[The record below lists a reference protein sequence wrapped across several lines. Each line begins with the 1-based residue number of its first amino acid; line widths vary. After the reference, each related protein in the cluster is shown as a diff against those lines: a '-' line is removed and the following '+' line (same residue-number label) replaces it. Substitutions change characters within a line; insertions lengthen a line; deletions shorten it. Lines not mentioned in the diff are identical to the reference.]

1 MGIRSVK
8 VARYYAPG
16 DIRLEDS
23 PEPMAGLGELKIR
36 VRNCSVCGTD
46 VRISRFGHHR
56 IVPPRVL
63 GHEVAGQVV
72 ETGAGVRG
80 WKPGDRVQVAPIVPC
95 GTCQDCR
102 SGGMNLCPA
111 KRTISYDCDGGFSR
125 YMIVP
130 AAALAVAGVNRIP
143 DRLSFAEASL
153 TEPLACVLNGQALA
167 RVGEGDDV
175 VVVGAGPIGCLHA
188 RLARARGAARVLMV
202 SLGAAR
208 LRRAAS
214 LVRPDA
220 AICGEEADV
229 VGAVL
234 DLTGGRGADVVIL
247 AAAAAAAQ
255 EQAIGMAARR
265 GRISFF
271 SSLPQDSPLMPFDAN
286 AIHYRELTIVGASGA
301 SPAQNAAAL
310 ELIAS
315 GQVPVHD
322 LITHTLPLDQ
332 VAEAIDTVARGEAI
346 KVTIQP

>member
-1 MGIRSVK
+1 MGTRSVK

-23 PEPMAGLGELKIR
+23 PEPIAGPGELKIR

-56 IVPPRVL
+56 IVPPRVM
-63 GHEVAGQVV
+63 GHEVAGEVA
-72 ETGAGVRG
+72 ETGAGVRE
-80 WKPGDRVQVAPIVPC
+80 WKAGDRVQVAPIVPC

-102 SGGMNLCPA
+102 GGGMNLCPG
-111 KRTISYDCDGGFSR
+111 KTTISYDHDGGFSR

-130 AAALAVAGVNRIP
+130 DSALAVGGVNRIP

-153 TEPLACVLNGQALA
+153 AEPLACVLNGQELA

-175 VVVGAGPIGCLHA
+175 VVVGAGPIGCLHV

-202 SLGAAR
+202 SLSAAR
-208 LRRAAS
+208 LRRAAG
-214 LVRPDA
+214 LVKPDA
-220 AICGEEADV
+220 AICGDGADAAD
-229 VGAVL
+229 AVR
-234 DLTGGRGADVVIL
+234 DLTDGRGADAVIL
-247 AAAAAAAQ
+247 ASAAAAAQ
-255 EQAIGMAARR
+255 EQAIAMAAPR
-265 GRISFF
+265 GRISLF
-271 SSLPQDSPLMPFDAN
+271 SGLPQGSPLMAFDSN

-315 GQVPVHD
+315 GQIPVCD
-322 LITHTLPLDQ
+322 LITHTLPLGE
-332 VAEAIDTVARGEAI
+332 VAAALDTVSRGEAI
-346 KVTIQP
+346 KVTIEP